1 MEERTR
7 SLINRYWKF
16 CNYNK
21 RAQQLSIQNVILEV
35 MFTLKAITFGEIFY
49 ASCLMSLIKEWE
61 NWFAPPVV
69 SSSSPVVAN
78 IIVTEV
84 YMVVNFRARGIS
96 RDACKLTQ
104 TLMLIKKI
112 EKLEKVK

>member
-1 MEERTR
+1 
-7 SLINRYWKF
+7 
-16 CNYNK
+16 
-21 RAQQLSIQNVILEV
+21 